1 MECLLRRS
9 GFVSLHIFLSDAT
22 RHLINGERLALI
34 KNRRPV
40 LSTRRGQNR
49 RQGGALLGI
58 GGKADCGRR
67 PPVGQI
73 RKRLLA
79 PPRIGGATAD
89 TRRLPGLMAAENLI
103 RSLMGEQPEEIVNP
117 ELLRVLQASA
127 GILLPFALY
136 RTDRPFSQLAT
147 HAPKERFIIEKPA

>member
-1 MECLLRRS
+1 L
-9 GFVSLHIFLSDAT
+9 V
-22 RHLINGERLALI
+22 LAEKRI
-34 KNRRPV
+34 A
-40 LSTRRGQNR
+40 
-49 RQGGALLGI
+49 GAGHPLG
-58 GGKADCGRR
+58 KFENVYL
-67 PPVGQI
+67 P
-73 RKRLLA
+73 